1 MKKILITAI
10 AIFGLSTVSIAQ
22 SSSKECEKLEAA
34 NKQLAINIKMYTS
47 TWDRIFNNGGD
58 IEYITDKFFDKNVTC
73 RNQKEQVTS
82 TGIEGF
88 KKHYAGYLTA
98 FSDVKFTIID
108 VYGQGDNLVKHWN
121 FKGIYRENG
130 KPMDLS
136 GVTLVKMKDGKI
148 FEEQDFDDNLWFMQ
162 QLGAIPMDKK

>member
-1 MKKILITAI
+1 MRKVLISAI
-10 AIFGLSTVSIAQ
+10 TFCVFATLSFAQ
-22 SSSKECEKLEAA
+22 SSNKDCKQLEAD
-34 NKQLAINIKMYTS
+34 NKQLAIDIKMYVS
-47 TWDRIFNNGGD
+47 TWDHIFNNGGD
-58 IEYITDKFFDKNVTC
+58 MEFVNDKFFDVNVTC
-73 RNQKEQVTS
+73 KNQKEQVTS
-82 TGIEGF
+82 TGIAGF
-88 KKHYAGYLTA
+88 KEHYAGYLKA

-108 VYGQGDNLVKHWN
+108 VYGQGNKLVKHWN

-136 GVTLVKMKDGKI
+136 GVTLVTMKDGKI